1 MAGVTGLARQTGYQ
15 QMVDDIED
23 RMTPGGSSLQFD
35 KLGQRAS
42 DLLTRPAT
50 ASQQLPGAGVGPRA
64 SDFLPGGPGRATD
77 LMPASSPGGYISG
90 YGARPPTLS
99 NHPCRLFRQ

>member
-1 MAGVTGLARQTGYQ
+1 MSRGAGVTGLARQTGYQ
-15 QMVDDIED
+15 QMTDDIED

-50 ASQQLPGAGVGPRA
+50 ASQLLPGAGPYPPRA

-77 LMPASSPGGYISG
+77 LLPAGSPGGYISG
-90 YGARPPTLS
+90 YGARPPTL
-99 NHPCRLFRQ
+99 